1 MGNKLEIL
9 SQFIA
14 PDCLLDQNDIPP
26 QDKVLIFQLT
36 CLIIRIYRYSADL
49 ENYDGI
55 TWKFLARAAIWQIS
69 TRPSYKIP
77 VKAGFH
83 SGKIS
88 SGQERTGK
96 FSDREL
102 TRQRKLFCPFPSW
115 GKLSWVET
123 KLKTCLLWIDGN
135 KIHPGLKVHAGLSYM
150 PLSEISLCIKI
161 SSRSTRLTSA
171 AQSNRKHDVNRKNL
185 TWGPNSLHL
194 QSRAYECISN
204 LLDSYWTFLPE
215 DKQGAFTP

>member
-1 MGNKLEIL
+1 MGNKLKIL

-88 SGQERTGK
+88 SGQESFPTESSQDKGN
-96 FSDREL
+96 FSGRSRPEENYPEW
-102 TRQRKLFCPFPSW
+102 K
-115 GKLSWVET
+115 
-123 KLKTCLLWIDGN
+123 
-135 KIHPGLKVHAGLSYM
+135 PGLK
-150 PLSEISLCIKI
+150 
-161 SSRSTRLTSA
+161 
-171 AQSNRKHDVNRKNL
+171 
-185 TWGPNSLHL
+185 
-194 QSRAYECISN
+194 RAYCE
-204 LLDSYWTFLPE
+204 
-215 DKQGAFTP
+215 